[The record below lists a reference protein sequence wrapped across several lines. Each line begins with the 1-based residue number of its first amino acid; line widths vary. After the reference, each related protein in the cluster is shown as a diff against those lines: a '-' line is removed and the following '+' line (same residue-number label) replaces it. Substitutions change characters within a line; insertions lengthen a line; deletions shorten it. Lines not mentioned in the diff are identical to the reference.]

1 MRFLLLMMVCFSL
14 HAEPID
20 FFVSASPG
28 GPMDT
33 VTRKVVEKIEKQ
45 SNLQFVIFNKPGAA
59 HTIAYTNVLNSNRP
73 TLIVATS
80 EIEYH
85 EVLNNVTELFNLGY
99 FSNTLFVSEKSGI
112 KNLKQLIDISKK
124 REINFGHGGVGSYS
138 YLAMESICKKTL
150 RCLDV
155 PYKSGSDGMM
165 GLLIGTIDAYAL
177 TSYGIKQ
184 FLDNDKYVA
193 LNNIRLSKE
202 KSWLKLFGKNLSDKD
217 KETIVKVLSSQE
229 QKFYTELGFEK

>member
-1 MRFLLLMMVCFSL
+1 MVTISLGLVMLL
-14 HAEPID
+14 I
-20 FFVSASPG
+20 
-28 GPMDT
+28 T
-33 VTRKVVEKIEKQ
+33 T
-45 SNLQFVIFNKPGAA
+45 
-59 HTIAYTNVLNSNRP
+59 
-73 TLIVATS
+73 
-80 EIEYH
+80 
-85 EVLNNVTELFNLGY
+85 LGY

-165 GLLIGTIDAYAL
+165 GLLTGTIDAYAL